1 MKAHSSEIKG
11 RATGP
16 REHEI
21 MFSEYFLA
29 FRKTKILTVYPS
41 HFLKHGLS
49 FQSKTKYPTNTEN
62 FKNSFKLDQNI
73 LV

>member
-16 REHEI
+16 RGHEI
-21 MFSEYFLA
+21 MFSEYFLV
-29 FRKTKILTVYPS
+29 FRKTKILTVHLS

-49 FQSKTKYPTNTEN
+49 FHSKI
-62 FKNSFKLDQNI
+62 NI
-73 LV
+73 QLTLKIKKIPLSWIKIF